1 MTLTEIKT
9 LLEGIEGFSDKVT
22 YYAWPVGEAPSLPF
36 LCYLET
42 GADNFGADNKVYYSA
57 KQIDIELYTQN
68 KSSADEAL
76 VESALTNAEIYWTK
90 SEEYIDDEKCWM
102 ITYEIEV

>member
-1 MTLTEIKT
+1 MTLEEIKA
-9 LLEGIEGFSDKVT
+9 LLEGIEGFADKVA
-22 YYAWPVGEAPSLPF
+22 YYAWPVGEVPELPF

-57 KQIDIELYTQN
+57 RSVDVELYTQN
-68 KSSADEAL
+68 KSSSSEAL
-76 VESALTNAEIYWTK
+76 VEAALTGAEIFWKK

>member
-36 LCYLET
+36 LCYVET

-57 KQIDIELYTQN
+57 RRIDVELYTQN
-68 KSSADEAL
+68 KSSNDEAL
-76 VESALTNAEIYWTK
+76 VDAALTNAEIFWSK
-90 SEEYIDDEKCWM
+90 DEEFLDDEKCWM